1 MESHD
6 RIVYSY
12 IILGMAMLAFAVA
25 AVLGYFYIGLIFL
38 LAGLITWLIVVYSG
52 NVEGVNGLIGVV
64 LISSGFVAG
73 LIIFIG
79 VGIRPNIFGGHE
91 IHTEGVVLALAVLL
105 VLLALGL
112 AFLGL
117 AQVDKRLAFFNKE
130 LKKFYKIYSKEDNE

>member
-12 IILGMAMLAFAVA
+12 IILGVAMLAFAVA
-25 AVLGYFYIGLIFL
+25 AVLGYFYVGLIFL
-38 LAGLITWLIVVYSG
+38 LAGLITWLIVVYTG

-64 LISSGFVAG
+64 LITSGFVAG

-79 VGIRPNIFGGHE
+79 IGIRPNIFGGHE
-91 IHTEGVVLALAVLL
+91 IHTEGVALSLAVLL
-105 VLLALGL
+105 ALLALGL

>member
-12 IILGMAMLAFAVA
+12 IILGVAMLAFAVA

-117 AQVDKRLAFFNKE
+117 AQVDKRQAFFNKE